1 MDIFK
6 EMRAINR
13 IVIHCT
19 ATKQGIDHDVK
30 YVRGLHKARGFRD
43 IGYHFLIHLDG
54 KIERGRP
61 WDIPG
66 AHAKGYNSDSIGI
79 AYVGGLDENGKP
91 KDTRT
96 VAQMHSVRA
105 SVEIIKAQYPMIK
118 VVGHRD
124 LSVDL
129 NGDGVIS
136 KGEWMKACPCFDVKT
151 DL

>member
-1 MDIFK
+1 
-6 EMRAINR
+6 MRAINR

-19 ATKQGIDHDVK
+19 ATKEGVDCDVK
-30 YVRGLHKARGFRD
+30 YIRGLHLARGFRD
-43 IGYHFLIHLDG
+43 IGYHFLIHIDG

-61 WDIPG
+61 WDIAG

-79 AYVGGLDENGKP
+79 AYVGGIDENGTP

-96 VAQMHSVRA
+96 VAQIHALRA
-105 SVEIIKAQYPMIK
+105 SVEIIKAQYPMVK

-136 KGEWMKACPCFDVKT
+136 RNEWMKMCPSFQVST
-151 DL
+151 EL

>member
-1 MDIFK
+1 
-6 EMRAINR
+6 MRDINR

-19 ATKQGIDHDVK
+19 ATKEGIDRDVDFI
-30 YVRGLHKARGFRD
+30 RGLHLARGFKD
-43 IGYHFLIHLDG
+43 IGYHFLIHLNG
-54 KIERGRP
+54 TIERGRP
-61 WDIPG
+61 WDIAG

-79 AYVGGLDENGKP
+79 AYVGGVDYKGKP

-96 VAQMHSVRA
+96 VAQVHALRA
-105 SVEIIKAQYPMIK
+105 SVEIIKAQYPMVK

-136 KGEWMKACPCFDVKT
+136 RNEWLKQCPCFSVST
-151 DL
+151 EL

>member
-1 MDIFK
+1 
-6 EMRAINR
+6 MRAINR

-19 ATKQGIDHDVK
+19 ATKEGIDYNVN
-30 YVRGLHKARGFRD
+30 YIRGLHLARGFND

-61 WDIPG
+61 WDKIG

-79 AYVGGLDENGKP
+79 AYVGGVDYKGTP

-96 VAQMHSVRA
+96 VAQIHSLRA
-105 SVEIIKAQYPMIK
+105 SVEIIKAQYPM
-118 VVGHRD
+118 VQVDGHRD

-136 KGEWMKACPCFDVKT
+136 KNEWMKACPCFDVKT
-151 DL
+151 EL